1 MSREMEMRDLLDE
14 IAIYGTP
21 ERELLNDGF
30 TQEEIDWAKVKN
42 GIATQEEI
50 DWQAEGRN
58 TQ

>member
-1 MSREMEMRDLLDE
+1 MSKERELRDLLDE

-50 DWQAEGRN
+50 DWQAERR
-58 TQ
+58 TTR